1 MTTPAHDHAR
11 FDLQAHRGGAGLVVE
26 NTLAAF
32 RSALAIGVTT
42 LECDVNISA
51 DGVPMVT
58 HDRVV
63 LARKCR
69 DTTPVTPGDP
79 AFPYVGRFV
88 SRLSAA
94 QLRTLDC
101 GSLTQPR
108 FPNQRAVPGERMPLF
123 AEVIALARATP
134 KVRVNVETK
143 FDVVH
148 PDETAPRQTFVD
160 ATVEAVRLAGMLGR
174 VSVQSFDWQVL
185 RMVRRAEPRI
195 ACFALADEESLEIG
209 RPGRSLWLGGLDI
222 DDLHGDLVAAVA
234 ELGFDAL
241 SPSYKRLVTRD
252 LVGRAHDAGLRVVPY
267 TVDDPVNM
275 ASFVDLGVDGFITNY
290 PDRARDVLAAQ
301 GVPLP

>member
-1 MTTPAHDHAR
+1 M
-11 FDLQAHRGGAGLVVE
+11 VE

-69 DTTPVTPGDP
+69 DTAPVTPGDT

-108 FPNQRAVPGERMPLF
+108 FPSQRAVPGERMPLF
-123 AEVIALARATP
+123 DEVIALARATP
-134 KVRVNVETK
+134 HVRVNVEAK

-160 ATVEAVRLAGMLGR
+160 TTVEAIRRSGMLGR
-174 VSVQSFDWQVL
+174 ASVQSFDWQVL

-234 ELGFDAL
+234 DLGFDAL

-252 LVGRAHDAGLRVVPY
+252 LVDRSHDAGLRVVPY
-267 TVDDPVNM
+267 TVDDPLNM

-290 PDRARDVLAAQ
+290 PDRARDVLAAR

>member
-1 MTTPAHDHAR
+1 MTTPALDHAR

-63 LARKCR
+63 KPAKCR
-69 DTTPVTPGDP
+69 DTAPVTPDDT

-108 FPNQRAVPGERMPLF
+108 FPSQRAVPGERMPLF
-123 AEVIALARATP
+123 DEVLALARATP
-134 KVRVNVETK
+134 PVRVNVEAK

-160 ATVEAVRLAGMLGR
+160 ATVEAIRRSGMLGR

-185 RMVRRAEPRI
+185 RMVRRAERRV

-252 LVGRAHDAGLRVVPY
+252 LVDRAHDVGLGVVPY
-267 TVDDPVNM
+267 TVDDPGNM
-275 ASFVDLGVDGFITNY
+275 AAFVDLGVDGFITNY

>member
-1 MTTPAHDHAR
+1 MTTPALDHAR

-63 LARKCR
+63 RPGKCR
-69 DTTPVTPGDP
+69 DTAPVTPDDT

-108 FPNQRAVPGERMPLF
+108 FPSQRAVPGERMPLF
-123 AEVIALARATP
+123 DEVLALARATP
-134 KVRVNVETK
+134 PVRVNVEAK

-160 ATVEAVRLAGMLGR
+160 ATVEAIRRSGMLGR

-185 RMVRRAEPRI
+185 RMVRRAEHRV

-252 LVGRAHDAGLRVVPY
+252 LVDRAHDAGLGVVPY

-275 ASFVDLGVDGFITNY
+275 AAFVDLGVDGFITNY